1 MQQHRFAS
9 RVFLFAAIYG
19 FIAGS
24 TLFLTN
30 APDPHRLLY
39 FAFGGI
45 VLVFQCV
52 FVVISRDPARYVA
65 LMPLCILEKLS
76 FGVPAPIFYA
86 RGQTDLNM
94 ALGGAADLVL
104 AVLFFLAWRK
114 TLRAG

>member
-1 MQQHRFAS
+1 MQPHRFAS

-24 TLFLTN
+24 TLFLTD

-76 FGVPAPIFYA
+76 FAVPAPIFYA

-104 AVLFFLAWRK
+104 AVFFFLAWRK
-114 TLRAG
+114 TRRVG

>member
-1 MQQHRFAS
+1 MQPHRFAS

-24 TLFLTN
+24 TLFLTD

-76 FGVPAPIFYA
+76 FGVPSLIFYS
-86 RGQTDLNM
+86 RGQAEQSM
-94 ALGGAADLVL
+94 ALGGAVDLVL
-104 AVLFFLAWRK
+104 AVFFFIAWRK
-114 TLRAG
+114 TARAG